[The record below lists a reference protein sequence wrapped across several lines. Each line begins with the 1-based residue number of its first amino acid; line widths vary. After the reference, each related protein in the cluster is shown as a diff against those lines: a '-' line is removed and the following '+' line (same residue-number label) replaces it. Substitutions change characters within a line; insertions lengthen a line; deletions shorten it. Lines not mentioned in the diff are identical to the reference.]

1 MTVIAFAL
9 LILSV
14 GAIVL
19 FVLVRG
25 GRTAG
30 FDLVGWGGAV
40 LCVVGGV
47 LIFFGYIGEHGIGVP
62 GENARQVATF
72 VSVLATLTAFTGG
85 VVWWLRNRPQTQ
97 KPDTEPVQRNYVPS
111 ATAHAYGT
119 YDAATVRAARQ
130 QAAQIRRGVKA

>member
-1 MTVIAFAL
+1 MTLIFA
-9 LILSV
+9 ILFLATGGV
-14 GAIVL
+14 TFFI
-19 FVLVRG
+19 LVRG
-25 GRTAG
+25 GYTETI
-30 FDLVGWGGAV
+30 DIVGWVGATLCTIGGLMAAA
-40 LCVVGGV
+40 
-47 LIFFGYIGEHGIGVP
+47 GYIAEYGIGVS
-62 GENARQVATF
+62 GDNARQVATF